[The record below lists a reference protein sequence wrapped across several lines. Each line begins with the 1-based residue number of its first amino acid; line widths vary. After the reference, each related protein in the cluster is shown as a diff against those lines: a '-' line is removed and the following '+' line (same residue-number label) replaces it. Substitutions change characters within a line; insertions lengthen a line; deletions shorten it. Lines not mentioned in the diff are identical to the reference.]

1 MFWHKK
7 AAANLCVS
15 GKVKVTFFK
24 KVRKWNGF
32 NINIQ
37 RTHEV

>member
-7 AAANLCVS
+7 PAANLCVS

-24 KVRKWNGF
+24 KFENEMVL
-32 NINIQ
+32 
-37 RTHEV
+37 T